1 MLKPVFYDF
10 EANGLDGFP
19 VEIGF
24 AFVDDRNSIVSGS
37 WLIKPEA
44 QWEIANSWDAGAQ
57 EIHGISHDQLMSE
70 GLSAIHVAQC
80 LNQSLAGRDLYSDS
94 PFDQKWMAQ
103 LFDAAGLEP
112 AFELKSTLAP
122 ALIDN
127 LRVELGF
134 TEDDVA
140 VLFRR
145 ADHEAPHIDRAEPDA
160 RHLAAMWAG
169 LLTFQ
174 LVR

>member
-1 MLKPVFYDF
+1 MGHARGRTLSLCDDVRAAVSDQRLPSLHVRQAQRQRARIDLH
-10 EANGLDGFP
+10 AVHGAITA
-19 VEIGF
+19 EIF
-24 AFVDDRNSIVSGS
+24 TAT
-37 WLIKPEA
+37 
-44 QWEIANSWDAGAQ
+44 GAR
-57 EIHGISHDQLMSE
+57 
-70 GLSAIHVAQC
+70 LSAIHVAQR

-112 AFELKSTLAP
+112 AFEMKAELAP

-160 RHLAAMWAG
+160 RHLAAMGRAADIPVG
-169 LLTFQ
+169 AISTAA
-174 LVR
+174 

>member
-19 VEIGF
+19 IEVGF

-57 EIHGISHDQLMSE
+57 EIHGISPDQLMSE
-70 GLSAIHVAQC
+70 GLSAIHVAQR

-94 PFDQKWMAQ
+94 PFEQKWMAP
-103 LFDAAGLEP
+103 LFYAGGLEP
-112 AFELKSTLAP
+112 AF
-122 ALIDN
+122 D
-127 LRVELGF
+127 
-134 TEDDVA
+134 
-140 VLFRR
+140 
-145 ADHEAPHIDRAEPDA
+145 
-160 RHLAAMWAG
+160 
-169 LLTFQ
+169 
-174 LVR
+174 